1 MSPFKNGP
9 TNCVPR
15 ANNVSKEKSKVVD
28 GFIFSIGNLKKKYLI
43 TTKTFVGR
51 QPSLVII
58 GRRNDA
64 FKLWINVCIRS
75 STMFEVP
82 LLVLNRKLGRLI
94 RRTNLSLYT
103 KVSQLGLRGKLPI
116 LLQKALF
123 IQVIN
128 FFSCSIFSEARS
140 FTRSVHV

>member
-28 GFIFSIGNLKKKYLI
+28 GYIFSIGNLKKKYLI

-51 QPSLVII
+51 QHSLVII

-64 FKLWINVCIRS
+64 FKL
-75 STMFEVP
+75 
-82 LLVLNRKLGRLI
+82 
-94 RRTNLSLYT
+94 
-103 KVSQLGLRGKLPI
+103 
-116 LLQKALF
+116 
-123 IQVIN
+123 
-128 FFSCSIFSEARS
+128 
-140 FTRSVHV
+140 